1 MLQWYFLSKSAYDT
15 AVSAGKVTDE
25 MLVFTEDTHEI
36 FRGTTKFAEP
46 CEMVTEYPASGQ
58 AMGKLYI
65 NSNTLEGKI
74 WNGTAWQTVIHPV
87 AATVD
92 ADNTTQAVTGK
103 AVADYVSEKIA
114 EVTGS
119 GDVVTGVTYVADTN
133 TLNVTKGDGTTDELP
148 MTNVAVELN
157 YDPSTGELTLLNA
170 QGTAL
175 GSAINL
181 DLERFVSE
189 ASYDADEKTI
199 TLKFND
205 ESEALTI
212 NIGDLVD
219 TYTAASGKGVSLTVT
234 GNQFTAEAIVST
246 QEGNCLQLTD
256 NGLYV
261 AAQDLSGKMDKDTD
275 AVTGNIAVFDD
286 GGNAI
291 DGGIKA
297 GGATLAEST
306 DATTLATEAAVEAHI
321 EGVRAAL
328 AGSIA
333 QKMNKVAAN
342 KVGQVIRADANGDA
356 EASGYTIGG
365 DTMTGDATVL
375 ATEKGAQ
382 TYVQG
387 YAVAKTDIVG
397 SAEFAAQAD
406 AASDEKVTSEKAVVD
421 ALTWKTSF

>member
-1 MLQWYFLSKSAYDT
+1 MLQWYFLSKSAYDA
-15 AVSAGKVTDE
+15 AVAAGKVTDE

-46 CEMVTEYPASGQ
+46 CELVASYPTSGQ

-65 NSNTLEGKI
+65 DSNTLEGKI
-74 WNGTAWQTVIHPV
+74 WNGTAWQTVIRPV

-92 ADNTTQAVTGK
+92 ATNTTQAVTGK
-103 AVADYVSEKIA
+103 AVADYVAEKIS

-119 GDVVTGVTYVADTN
+119 GNVVTGVAYEAASN
-133 TLNVTKGDGTTDELP
+133 TLKVTTGDGQTDDLP
-148 MTNVAVELN
+148 MTNVAAELS
-157 YDPSTGELTLLNA
+157 YDPSTGELKLLNA

-181 DLERFVSE
+181 DLERFVTE
-189 ASYDADEKTI
+189 ASYDAETKVI

-205 ESEALTI
+205 DSDALNI
-212 NIGDLVD
+212 EIGDLVD
-219 TYTAASGKGVSLTVT
+219 TYTAESGKGVSLTVT
-234 GNQFTAEAIVST
+234 GNQFKAEAIVSSDP
-246 QEGNCLQLTD
+246 GNQLTLTD
-256 NGLYV
+256 NGLFV

-275 AVTGNIAVFDD
+275 AVVGNIATFAAD
-286 GGNAI
+286 GNAV

-297 GGATLAEST
+297 GGATMAESV
-306 DATTLATEAAVEAHI
+306 DATTLATEAAVAAHV
-321 EGVRAAL
+321 EGVRANL
-328 AGSIA
+328 ANSIA
-333 QKMNKVAAN
+333 QKMTKVGSG
-342 KVGQVIRADANGDA
+342 KTGQVIRADVNGDA
-356 EASGYTIGG
+356 EASGYTLGG
-365 DTMTGDATVL
+365 DTMTGDSTVL

-387 YAVAKTDIVG
+387 YAVAKTSIVG

>member
-15 AVSAGKVTDE
+15 AVTGGKVTDD
-25 MLVFTEDTHEI
+25 MLIFTEDTHEI

-46 CEMVTEYPASGQ
+46 CELVASFPTSGQ

-65 NSNTLEGKI
+65 NSSTLEGKI
-74 WNGTAWQTVIHPV
+74 WNGTGWQTVIHPV

-92 ADNTTQAVTGK
+92 ASNTTQAVTGK
-103 AVADYVSEKIA
+103 AVADYVTEKIA

-119 GDVVTGVTYVADTN
+119 GNVVTGVTYEAATN
-133 TLNVTKGDGTTDELP
+133 TLKVTTGDGQTSNLP
-148 MTNVAVELN
+148 MTNVAATMS
-157 YDPSTGELTLLNA
+157 YDPSTGELKLLNA
-170 QGTAL
+170 EGTAL

-189 ASYDADEKTI
+189 ASYDEEEKTI

-205 ESEALTI
+205 ESEALVI

-234 GNQFTAEAIVST
+234 GNQFKAEAIVSSA
-246 QEGNCLQLTD
+246 EGNQLTLTD

-275 AVTGNIAVFDD
+275 ATAGNIAVFAA
-286 GGNAI
+286 GGNAV
-291 DGGIKA
+291 DVGIKA
-297 GGATLAEST
+297 GAATLAET
-306 DATTLATEAAVEAHI
+306 TNATTLATEAAVEAHV
-321 EGVRAAL
+321 EGVRAVL
-328 AGSIA
+328 ANSIA
-333 QKMNKVAAN
+333 QKMTKVGTG
-342 KVGQVIRADANGDA
+342 KTGQVIRADANGDA
-356 EASGYTIGG
+356 EASGYTLGG
-365 DTMTGDATVL
+365 ETMTGGATVL
-375 ATEKGAQ
+375 ATEKGTQ

-387 YAVAKTDIVG
+387 YAVAKTNIVG

>member
-1 MLQWYFLSKSAYDT
+1 MLQWYFLSKSAYD
-15 AVSAGKVTDE
+15 AAKEAGKVTDE

-36 FRGTTKFAEP
+36 FRGNTKFAEP
-46 CEMVTEYPASGQ
+46 CELVASYPTSGQ

-65 NSNTLEGKI
+65 NSTTLEGKI
-74 WNGTAWQTVIHPV
+74 WNGTAWQTVIRPV
-87 AATVD
+87 ADTVD
-92 ADNTTQAVTGK
+92 ASNTTQAVTGK
-103 AVADYVSEKIA
+103 AVADYVTEKIA

-119 GDVVTGVTYVADTN
+119 GNVVTGVAYEAATN
-133 TLNVTKGDGTTDELP
+133 TLKVTTGDGETESLP
-148 MTNVAVELN
+148 MTNVAATMS
-157 YDPSTGELTLLNA
+157 YDPSTGELKLLNA

-189 ASYDADEKTI
+189 ASYDEEEKTI

-205 ESEALTI
+205 ESDPLLI

-234 GNQFTAEAIVST
+234 GNQFTAEAIVSADA
-246 QEGNCLQLTD
+246 GNQLKLTD
-256 NGLYV
+256 NGLFV

-275 AVTGNIAVFDD
+275 AVVGNIATFAAD
-286 GGNAI
+286 GNAV

-306 DATTLATEAAVEAHI
+306 DATTLATEAAVEAHV
-321 EGVRAAL
+321 EGVRSAL
-328 AGSIA
+328 AQSIA
-333 QKMNKVAAN
+333 QKMTKVGTG
-342 KVGQVIRADANGDA
+342 KTGQVIRADANGDA
-356 EASGYTIGG
+356 EASGYTLGG
-365 DTMTGDATVL
+365 ETMTGSATVL

-387 YAVAKTDIVG
+387 YAVAKADIVG

-406 AASDEKVTSEKAVVD
+406 AASDDKVTSEKAVVD

>member
-15 AVSAGKVTDE
+15 AVTSGKVTDD
-25 MLVFTEDTHEI
+25 MLIFTEDTHEI

-46 CEMVTEYPASGQ
+46 CELVESFPTSGQ

-65 NSNTLEGKI
+65 NSSTLEGKI
-74 WNGTAWQTVIHPV
+74 WNGTAWQTVILPV

-92 ADNTTQAVTGK
+92 ASNTTQAVTGK
-103 AVADYVSEKIA
+103 AVADYVAEKIE

-119 GDVVTGVTYVADTN
+119 SNVVTDVAYDADTN
-133 TLNVTKGDGTTDELP
+133 TLKVTTGDGETNSLP
-148 MTNVAVELN
+148 MTNVAAELS
-157 YDPSTGELTLLNA
+157 YDPSTGELKLLNA
-170 QGTAL
+170 EGTAL

-189 ASYDADEKTI
+189 ASYDDENKTI

-205 ESEALTI
+205 ESDALVI

-234 GNQFTAEAIVST
+234 GNQFTAEAIVSA
-246 QEGNCLQLTD
+246 QEGNRLQLTD
-256 NGLYV
+256 TGLYV

-275 AVTGNIAVFDD
+275 AVVGNIATFAAD
-286 GGNAI
+286 GNAV

-297 GGATLAEST
+297 GGSTLAENT
-306 DATTLATEAAVEAHI
+306 DAATLATEAAVEAHV
-321 EGVRAAL
+321 EGVRSAL
-328 AGSIA
+328 ADSIS
-333 QKMNKVAAN
+333 QKMTKVGTG
-342 KVGQVIRADANGDA
+342 KTGQVIRADANGDA
-356 EASGYTIGG
+356 EASGYTLGG
-365 DTMTGDATVL
+365 DEMAGEATVL
-375 ATEKGAQ
+375 ATEKGVQ

-406 AASDEKVTSEKAVVD
+406 VASDTKVTSEKAVVD